1 MLFLG
6 TKSDAFRI
14 HSETSEGHLCSSL
27 LLKRS
32 VQLILPPSLA
42 TMFPKDGVGTSITTS
57 FSIVLGL
64 VLHQALA
71 QQTTSFNNI
80 DCCAVKKVEGKQ
92 SPLIS
97 KTNVNQV
104 LQVLPGHIILLMLT
118 NLFLTHASKS
128 HNCFIGV
135 LFLSS
140 EQDWLSR

>member
-27 LLKRS
+27 FLKRS
-32 VQLILPPSLA
+32 VQLILPPLA

-71 QQTTSFNNI
+71 QQTTSFDNI

>member
-1 MLFLG
+1 ML
-6 TKSDAFRI
+6 
-14 HSETSEGHLCSSL
+14 SESTVKPRRSHLCSSL

-32 VQLILPPSLA
+32 VQLILPPLA